1 MDAAGKERGGR
12 RRSDRQLALLLDRL
26 AAVHMDLAPLC
37 SVELYPK
44 PVDRAQIKRAC
55 DDLELA
61 LRIVRDLAADSLKL
75 DARP

>member
-1 MDAAGKERGGR
+1 MDAAGKEQGGR
-12 RRSDRQLALLLDRL
+12 RRSDHQLAVLLDRL

-37 SVELYPK
+37 SVELHPR

-61 LRIVRDLAADSLKL
+61 LRIVRELTADSLQL
-75 DARP
+75 GTRP

>member
-1 MDAAGKERGGR
+1 MGAVGTEPGGR
-12 RRSDRQLALLLDRL
+12 RRSDHQLAVLLDRL

-37 SVELYPK
+37 SVELHPK

-61 LRIVRDLAADSLKL
+61 LRIVRELVADSLKL